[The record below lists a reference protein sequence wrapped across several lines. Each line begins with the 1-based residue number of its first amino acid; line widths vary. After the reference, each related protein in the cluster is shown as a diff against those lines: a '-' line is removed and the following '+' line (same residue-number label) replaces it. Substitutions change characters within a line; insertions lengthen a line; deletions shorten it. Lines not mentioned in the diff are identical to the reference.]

1 MDLSMRTESWGQ
13 DNQDWLGSA
22 HGTDT
27 ARSITLDVSTFTAG
41 THYPDGFLKSG
52 LPLGKITA
60 SNKYGLYSNA
70 ASDGRET
77 LAGFLFTGVKAPV
90 VNTTPVGGALLLHC
104 FVVEAKLP
112 APGVDSAGKADV
124 AGRIIFV

>member
-1 MDLSMRTESWGQ
+1 MDLSIRTETFGQ
-13 DNQDWLGSA
+13 EDQSWLGSD

-41 THYPDGFLKSG
+41 THYPEGFLRAG
-52 LPLGKITA
+52 LPLGRITA
-60 SNKYGLYSNA
+60 SGKYGLYSDGA
-70 ASDGRET
+70 TDGRQT
-77 LAGFLFTGVKAPV
+77 LAGFLFSAVKAPV
-90 VNTTPVGGALLLHC
+90 VNTTPVAGALLMHC

-112 APGVDSAGKADV
+112 APGVDAAGKADV